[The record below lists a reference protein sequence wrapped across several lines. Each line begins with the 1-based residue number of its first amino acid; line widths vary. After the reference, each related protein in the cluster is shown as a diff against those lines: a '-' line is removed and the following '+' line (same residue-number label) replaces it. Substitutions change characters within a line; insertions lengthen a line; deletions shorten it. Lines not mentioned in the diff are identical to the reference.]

1 MFDPQGMKQVV
12 VVRDPP
18 RKRWLL
24 FRNPRR
30 ILSALTIP
38 EVLPQLA
45 RIENAV
51 DHDGCWAAGFVAYD
65 AAPAFDP
72 ALTVKSDGAFPLL
85 WFGMYDQ
92 PEPIVLPQADTDP
105 APVWPQWLPSINAN
119 GYGEAI
125 QTIKE
130 HIRHGDTYQV
140 NFTFRLRATIH
151 EDPWLLFCRLTHAH
165 IPAHGAFVAADD
177 WSVCSLSPELFF
189 SLQDAELV
197 CQPMKGTADRGLT
210 FADDESRARQLQNCP
225 KNRAENVMIVDMVRN
240 DLGRVAR
247 PGSVRATDLFAPEKH
262 STLWQM
268 TSTVQ
273 ARTEARFSEIL
284 RALFPPASITGAPKP
299 QTMRII
305 ADLESTPRHLYT
317 GCIGFLGPG
326 RNSRFNVAIRTLT
339 INSNSR
345 EAEYGVGG
353 GITWDS
359 VTGAELDEAF
369 AKARTILEPSPD
381 FALMETMLWTPEAGY
396 HLLDLHLDRL
406 RESAAYYSFPFHQPT
421 LLDEL
426 ETLARGFPCASQRI
440 RLLLDRDGR
449 ISCSSTPFQKAPA
462 TRPKRVRL
470 AKAPVKSSSH
480 FLYHKTTH
488 RQIYEEALAAC
499 PGYDDVLL
507 WNEQGELTESCI
519 ANLVIELDGQN
530 YTPPVRCG
538 LLAGT
543 YRAWMLREGLVRE
556 KVLPIEILPRA
567 VHVYLVNSVR
577 GQEEVLVDIQK
588 GGPP

>member
-1 MFDPQGMKQVV
+1 MKQVV

-18 RKRWLL
+18 SNRWLL

-30 ILSALTIP
+30 IISASTIP

-45 RIENAV
+45 HIENAV

-85 WFGMYDQ
+85 WFGIYDQ
-92 PEPIVLPQADTDP
+92 PEPIVLPQVDTDP
-105 APVWPQWLPSINAN
+105 TPTWPQWLPSIDEN
-119 GYGEAI
+119 GYGDAI
-125 QTIKE
+125 QIIKE

-140 NFTFRLRATIH
+140 NFTFRLCATIE
-151 EDPWLLFCRLTHAH
+151 EDPWLLFCRLTRAHA
-165 IPAHGAFVAADD
+165 PAHGAFVAADD

-240 DLGRVAR
+240 DLGRVAA
-247 PGSVRATDLFAPEKH
+247 PGSVRVTDLFAPEKH

-268 TSTVQ
+268 TSTVK
-273 ARTEARFSEIL
+273 ARTEARFSDIL

-299 QTMRII
+299 RTMRII
-305 ADLESTPRHLYT
+305 ADLEFTPRHLYT

-326 RNSRFNVAIRTLT
+326 RNSRFNVAIRTLI

-369 AKARTILEPSPD
+369 AKARTILEPSPG
-381 FALMETMLWTPEAGY
+381 FALLETMLWTPEAGY
-396 HLLDLHLDRL
+396 YLLDLHLDRL
-406 RESAAYYSFPFHQPT
+406 RESAAYYSFPFHHQT

-426 ETLARGFPCASQRI
+426 ETLARSLPTASQRI
-440 RLLLDRDGR
+440 RLLLDREGR
-449 ISCSSTPFQKAPA
+449 ISVSATPFQQAPA

-488 RQIYEEALAAC
+488 RQVYEEALAAC

-530 YTPPVRCG
+530 YTPPMRCG
-538 LLAGT
+538 LLPGT

-556 KVLPIEILPRA
+556 KVLPIATLPRSA
-567 VHVYLVNSVR
+567 HVYLVNSVR
-577 GQEEVLVDIQK
+577 GQEEVLVDTQK